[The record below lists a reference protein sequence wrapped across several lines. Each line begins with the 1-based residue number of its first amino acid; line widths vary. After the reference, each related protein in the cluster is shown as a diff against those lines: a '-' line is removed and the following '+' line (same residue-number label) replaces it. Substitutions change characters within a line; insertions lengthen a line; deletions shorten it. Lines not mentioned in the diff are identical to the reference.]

1 MADPLAIWL
10 YGHQVAVVEKER
22 NDRLR
27 LSYTEDALAI
37 YEGGTPLLSLALPLT
52 RDRYPNAVT
61 RAFLDGLLPEGE
73 PRNAIAADLDL
84 LASDVFGLLAALG
97 KDCAG
102 ALIVQPQDDPTPPLH
117 TTRGAEP
124 LSPDELAELVA
135 NLRSAPL
142 GVDRNVR
149 LSLAGVQE
157 KLLLTRM
164 PDGAWGRPVDG
175 TPSTHILKPEIERFA
190 NTVENEAFCM
200 RVAQHLGLTVANV
213 ETTIVD
219 ERAVLVVERYDRVVD
234 PDGNVHRVHQED
246 LCQALGLPAGR
257 KYEQDAGPTLARVA
271 RVLQGVADADSLETF
286 LRALTLNVALGNCDA
301 HGKNYSLLH
310 TDTGVLRLAP
320 LYDLLS
326 TRLYPIDD
334 KLAMYVDSVQKA
346 DRVTADRIV
355 NEATSWGMTRGRV
368 EEIVNDSL
376 DRLPAA
382 VAAAEDE
389 TERLPPELPSLVG
402 QRVDRL
408 RTSLSSRSRP
418 AQPPAL
424 RSGSEPAP

>member
-1 MADPLAIWL
+1 VADALAIWL
-10 YGHQVAVVEKER
+10 YGGQVAVVEREQKG
-22 NDRLR
+22 RLR
-27 LSYTEDALAI
+27 LSYTDDALSS

-52 RDRYPNAVT
+52 RDRYPNGVT

-73 PRNAIAADLDL
+73 PRRAIAADLDL
-84 LASDVFGLLAALG
+84 PASDVFGLLAALG

-102 ALIVQPQDDPTPPLH
+102 ALVIQPQDDPSPPVP
-117 TTRGAEP
+117 TTRTAEP
-124 LSPDELAELVA
+124 LSDDDLAELVA

-142 GVDRNVR
+142 GVGRTVR

-157 KLLLTRM
+157 KLLLARM

-200 RVAQHLGLTVANV
+200 RVAKHLGLSVANV
-213 ETTIVD
+213 ETMLVD
-219 ERAVLVVERYDRVVD
+219 GRPVLVVERFDRIVD
-234 PDGNVHRVHQED
+234 SEGTVHRVHQED
-246 LCQALGLPAGR
+246 FCQALGLPPDR
-257 KYEQDAGPTLARVA
+257 KYEQDAGPTLAHLARILQDVA
-271 RVLQGVADADSLETF
+271 EPSASESL

-301 HGKNYSLLH
+301 HGKNFSLLH
-310 TDTGVLRLAP
+310 TESGVLRLAP

-326 TRLYPIDD
+326 TKLYPLDD

-355 NEATSWGMTRGRV
+355 NEATRWGLPRGRV
-368 EEIVNDSL
+368 EEIVSDCL

-382 VAAAEDE
+382 VSAAADDVDGVPSG
-389 TERLPPELPSLVG
+389 LLELVV
-402 QRVDRL
+402 QRVDQL
-408 RTSLSSRSRP
+408 RRSAAP
-418 AQPPAL
+418 TPP
-424 RSGSEPAP
+424 R